1 MRQEHTLD
9 VPLVVT
15 RASEGDQLAFA
26 SLVRKCQ
33 GTMYSAAM
41 AILRN
46 EQDALD
52 AMQDAA
58 LKAWKKLPSLK
69 ERAYFQTWITR
80 ITIRCATDIARKRK
94 PEFSILTD
102 APAPREHAS
111 ERVDIERAMDALDEK
126 TRLCATLYYLEDM
139 PVEHVAKA
147 VGARVGTVKSRLH
160 RARAKLRQILEGYAY
175 DE

>member
-1 MRQEHTLD
+1 MQQEHTLD

-58 LKAWKKLPSLK
+58 LKAWRKLPSLK
-69 ERAYFQTWITR
+69 EGEYFQTWITR

-94 PEFSILTD
+94 PEPLVLTD
-102 APAPREHAS
+102 VPAPREHTS
-111 ERVDIERAMDALDEK
+111 ERMDIERAMDALDEK

-139 PVEHVAKA
+139 PVEHVARM
-147 VGARVGTVKSRLH
+147 VGVRVGTVKSRLY
-160 RARAKLRQILEGYAY
+160 RARAKLRQVLEGYAY

>member
-1 MRQEHTLD
+1 MQHEHTLD
-9 VPLVVT
+9 VPSVVT
-15 RASEGDQLAFA
+15 RASEGDELAFA
-26 SLVRKCQ
+26 VLVRKCQ

-52 AMQDAA
+52 AMQDAT
-58 LKAWKKLPSLK
+58 LKAWRKLPSLK

-80 ITIRCATDIARKRK
+80 ITIRCATDIARRRK
-94 PEFSILTD
+94 PESPILTD

-111 ERVDIERAMDALDEK
+111 ERVDIERAIAALDEK
-126 TRLCATLYYLEDM
+126 TRLCVVLYYLEDM
-139 PVEHVAKA
+139 PVEHVARA

-160 RARAKLRQILEGYAY
+160 RARAKLRQVLEGYAY